1 MANIFKP
8 KYGEGHKVVI
18 KDKIGLNKVRNDI
31 GALVSKSV
39 YVISPGKTVF
49 ELVKTKARQKNP
61 KHIVYLSKDKSG
73 ESMFMKK
80 LGSSLLYEFR
90 GAKSV
95 IQGMFDH
102 AGDGKSSKSE
112 TNIKTECK
120 EVVSLILMEGKLKNN
135 KNLSYDEV
143 ESMLPRKLKTF
154 FHEDYFI
161 SAQKQIK
168 AWLSKESGRFKGAG
182 YIYERQL
189 DNVTNKIYKNALQL
203 SKLNKDNWN
212 PGDIWIVKKNADLS
226 KYEKASNIK
235 QINKMLVEDYNN
247 QNCVGIS
254 LKQVNPNQNARIN
267 YINLSATKKSEAKFD
282 FGFNQCDFT
291 GDTFKNA
298 IIYTKSGFGVRMGF
312 KASTENFGVYLEGRF
327 KGAGS
332 QVGGMD
338 AKQIPGEIEKRYGYT
353 IRKGGIPDLK
363 KEEPLALEEMKKIFK
378 RHPARSISNQLSS
391 YDEFLK
397 VYDKS
402 PKFQK
407 QRLCRIVSFM
417 YPWMELAFDNGGD
430 KEFKDLMNWSY
441 SLAKKETDIGGFY
454 VFLGP

>member
-298 IIYTKSGFGVRMGF
+298 IIYTKSGFGVRMGLKVDLVF
-312 KASTENFGVYLEGRF
+312 VW
-327 KGAGS
+327 
-332 QVGGMD
+332 
-338 AKQIPGEIEKRYGYT
+338 
-353 IRKGGIPDLK
+353 DLK
-363 KEEPLALEEMKKIFK
+363 HLLKTLEYI
-378 RHPARSISNQLSS
+378 
-391 YDEFLK
+391 
-397 VYDKS
+397 
-402 PKFQK
+402 
-407 QRLCRIVSFM
+407 
-417 YPWMELAFDNGGD
+417 
-430 KEFKDLMNWSY
+430 
-441 SLAKKETDIGGFY
+441 
-454 VFLGP
+454 